1 MAATAGRARSGHPV
15 RMSERPARPTQ
26 WAWFFAW
33 FAVGATYAL
42 SILGAA
48 TIGIFVL
55 PVAVAATVI
64 LAKRPGSRRSLLG
77 LVSGLSLPLFY
88 VAYLNRSGPGTVC
101 NTLRG
106 GGEHCSD
113 QWNPW
118 PWFAVATVLF
128 LAGFAIRS
136 VKGNDEHGPTT

>member
-1 MAATAGRARSGHPV
+1 
-15 RMSERPARPTQ
+15 MSNRPPRPAP

-33 FAVGATYAL
+33 FAVGAAYAL
-42 SILGAA
+42 SVVGAA

-55 PVAVAATVI
+55 PVAVAATVW
-64 LAKRPGSRRSLLG
+64 LARRPSSRRNLPGLL
-77 LVSGLSLPLFY
+77 SGLSAPLFY

-101 NTLRG
+101 NALSG

-118 PWFAVATVLF
+118 PWFAVATALF
-128 LAGFAIRS
+128 LAGFAVRCIKRRD
-136 VKGNDEHGPTT
+136 GTEPTA